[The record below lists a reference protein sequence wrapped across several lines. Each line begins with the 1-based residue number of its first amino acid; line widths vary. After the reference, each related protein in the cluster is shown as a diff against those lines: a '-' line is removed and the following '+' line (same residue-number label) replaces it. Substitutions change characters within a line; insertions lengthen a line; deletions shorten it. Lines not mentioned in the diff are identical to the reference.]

1 MLKNQVTKQET
12 NKQKPQIYVYICEA
26 AILGYVKVKDWSSQ
40 GRSNKQLG
48 DSDQEESQLV
58 SEEPRRTA
66 ASNKEMKKWQWWKP
80 GNRKKEFS
88 QTLLA
93 CLFS

>member
-26 AILGYVKVKDWSSQ
+26 AILGYVKVKDVNWSRQ

-66 ASNKEMKKWQWWKP
+66 ASNKGMKKWQ
-80 GNRKKEFS
+80 
-88 QTLLA
+88 
-93 CLFS
+93 